1 MKQFTVNSLTNADL
15 GTYSIRI
22 IATEDLNGISNEDE
36 LISITIEPAELSAYV
51 SITDVDSI
59 YFEVWID

>member
-1 MKQFTVNSLTNADL
+1 L

-51 SITDVDSI
+51 SLTEVNSI